1 MQQEQVTQVHQP
13 MGLVACTQPYHL
25 GRLVVIDTCF
35 ALIRPLNV
43 QRSDSCTMKMSA
55 NKGEAAVHGYLVPG
69 DMPVRMREVLAW
81 P

>member
-13 MGLVACTQPYHL
+13 MGL

-43 QRSDSCTMKMSA
+43 QRSDSCTMKMSP